1 MKAVFL
7 DRDGVIIERAPE
19 GEYVTDWE
27 SVQFLP
33 GALASVSALYR
44 AGFKIVIVTNQR
56 GVALG
61 KIGLD
66 HLNDIHNRM
75 AVTLARYGAVITGI
89 YFCPHDKWDNCS
101 CRKPAPGMLLK
112 AAEDHAL
119 NLECSWMVGD
129 ALSDIEAGKRAGCR
143 TILIKPCHAGE
154 EEGGDSDLVTTDLQS
169 AAQHILE
176 STQRLPQH

>member
-1 MKAVFL
+1 MTAVFL
-7 DRDGVIIERAPE
+7 DRDGVIIEKAPE
-19 GEYVTDWE
+19 GEYVTGWE

-33 GALASVSALYR
+33 GALASVSALYK
-44 AGFKIVIVTNQR
+44 AGFKIVIITNQR

-61 KIGLD
+61 KIEAD
-66 HLNDIHNRM
+66 HLNDIHSRM
-75 AVTLARYGAVITGI
+75 KLAFARYGVVITGI
-89 YFCPHDKWDNCS
+89 YFCPHDKWENCS

-119 NLECSWMVGD
+119 DLGCCWMIGD

-143 TILIKPCHAGE
+143 TILIKPCRADE
-154 EEGGDSDLVTTDLQS
+154 KERSDSDLVVDDLRS

-176 STQRLPQH
+176 SAQRLLQR